1 MTDHDRLL
9 GQLRTIRTNAQG
21 TAERIGAPG
30 CAARLRAADDV
41 AALDAALAL
50 LSAPPVAWRG
60 EDAHGL
66 PAVTLSPAVRD
77 DWRRYGRPVTDL
89 YER

>member
-1 MTDHDRLL
+1 VTDLERALH
-9 GQLRTIRTNAQG
+9 QLRRLRASRHTTS
-21 TAERIGAPG
+21 ERVGQPG
-30 CAARLRAADDV
+30 CAADDV

-50 LSAPPVAWRG
+50 LSAPPVAWLG
-60 EDAHGL
+60 EDAHGK